1 MATKKSINSLFGA
14 GSNTTKAV
22 VTTNKER
29 LTEMSSYNN
38 SNQRLPWWKVDRL
51 TNELRRVA
59 SRANSLSVL
68 CLIALLASQ
77 GACSAVFDDSHSSD
91 AALIRNFEL
100 HEQDFNKLI
109 EMAKVDSHVV
119 RIAYD
124 FTWVDTNYHWPRPE
138 SELGFTKERWD
149 EYKRMFSRL
158 GLKKGLSWTSDGAIV
173 LIASTRGLSTDGSA
187 KGYAFSQK
195 NLSPTFDSLD
205 NMHQEIMD
213 GKVKPGLPV
222 YRKIKDGWYLYYEG
236 D

>member
-1 MATKKSINSLFGA
+1 MR
-14 GSNTTKAV
+14 
-22 VTTNKER
+22 KER
-29 LTEMSSYNN
+29 EKMPINISRHH
-38 SNQRLPWWKVDRL
+38 RLLWTIDHLKS
-51 TNELRRVA
+51 ELRVPPLRERYFIV
-59 SRANSLSVL
+59 SCFVVL
-68 CLIALLASQ
+68 LALLGS
-77 GACSAVFDDSHSSD
+77 CSAVFDDSHSSD
-91 AALIRNFEL
+91 AALMRNFEL
-100 HEQDFNKLI
+100 HEREFQDLI

-138 SELGFTKERWD
+138 SELGFTKQRWD

-158 GLKKGLSWTSDGAIV
+158 GLKEGLSWTSDGAIV

-195 NLSPTFDSLD
+195 TLSPTFDSLD
-205 NMHQEIMD
+205 NMHQEIMN
-213 GKVKPGLPV
+213 GRVKPGLPV